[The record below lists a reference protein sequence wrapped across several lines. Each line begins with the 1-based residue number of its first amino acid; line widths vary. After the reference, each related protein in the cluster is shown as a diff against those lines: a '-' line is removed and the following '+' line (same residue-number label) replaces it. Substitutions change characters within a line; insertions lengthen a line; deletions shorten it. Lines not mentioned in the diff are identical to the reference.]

1 MIIGFNSDH
10 RLGTFNTRRE
20 VYLVLPF
27 MQASIHDRAL
37 SSMYPLASRQ
47 FNEATV

>member
-10 RLGTFNTRRE
+10 RLGTFKTRCE

-27 MQASIHDRAL
+27 MQASIHD
-37 SSMYPLASRQ
+37 SPLGGMNPVAGRQ
-47 FNEATV
+47 FNETTV